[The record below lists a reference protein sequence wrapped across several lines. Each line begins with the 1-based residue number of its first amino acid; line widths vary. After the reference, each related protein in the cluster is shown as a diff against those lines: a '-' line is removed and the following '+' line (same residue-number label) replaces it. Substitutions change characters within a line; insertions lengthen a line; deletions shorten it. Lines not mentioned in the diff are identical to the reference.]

1 MVDVTSPFAREVAT
15 YFVKAHSENM
25 PIDDKNLMKAVE
37 LLTDWDGDHSS
48 SSKAA
53 TVFNTSLMHL
63 FENLFADELNLLG
76 DDAYENWLSFPPLS
90 LRSTRF
96 ILENSQSSVGDDV
109 TTPGKVETMDEIL
122 RKSLVE
128 GVRDIENLIGPDPNI
143 WDWGRLHTLTH
154 RHSIGRES
162 SLLNWLFG
170 FNVGPFATGGSST
183 TVNNGEYRLSA
194 PFDHINGPSKRR
206 AVDMN
211 DLNNTQIILPT
222 GQSGL
227 PKSVHYSD
235 QAELFN
241 AGQYRTTLFDKEA
254 IRKAGFRKLVLLPKD

>member
-1 MVDVTSPFAREVAT
+1 
-15 YFVKAHSENM
+15 
-25 PIDDKNLMKAVE
+25 
-37 LLTDWDGDHSS
+37 
-48 SSKAA
+48 
-53 TVFNTSLMHL
+53 
-63 FENLFADELNLLG
+63 
-76 DDAYENWLSFPPLS
+76 
-90 LRSTRF
+90 
-96 ILENSQSSVGDDV
+96 
-109 TTPGKVETMDEIL
+109 MDEIL

-162 SLLNWLFG
+162 SILNWLFG

-227 PKSVHYSD
+227 PKSDHYSD

-241 AGQYRTTLFDKEA
+241 AGQYRTTLFDREA